1 MAAPTRNP
9 VVQGKEE
16 MRRKEVGILKR
27 GYLSIL
33 LIKEKDTEKR
43 ISGGKWRDQGKNK
56 LQRDHS

>member
-1 MAAPTRNP
+1 
-9 VVQGKEE
+9 

-56 LQRDHS
+56 LQRDHSGKRLRG